1 MATQEARAD
10 LANRPTL
17 AVRARRGR
25 ALPVRTWLWLTIC
38 LLAAAGLNA
47 ATSTFGRE
55 IGEYWSGSIALA
67 SFIAIAWYSVRK
79 RNIWFSVRVL
89 QFTGKIFPAAIQHR
103 LVILD
108 RLETWRA
115 FHLTLGM
122 LALLPLSW
130 HVSTAAMSPLEAML
144 ATLVVLLFVSG
155 IFGAILQDKL
165 PHSMTRLAEHEVRLE
180 DVESRVSAVYR
191 EAEEK
196 ILGHDDRL
204 IKAYISYIKPIL
216 LSDRSA
222 SRLTLLMATVKG
234 IDAGQQACAAAAEKT
249 AESGDEKTYREL
261 LALAAR
267 KVNLDH
273 NSFNI
278 HLSTGWLD
286 LHILLSVLTFALLIF
301 HVAGVLYFGGV

>member
-1 MATQEARAD
+1 MATREARAGV
-10 LANRPTL
+10 ANRPTL
-17 AVRARRGR
+17 DIRKRRGR
-25 ALPVRTWLWLTIC
+25 ALPVRVWLWLTIC
-38 LLAAAGLNA
+38 LIAVAGLNA
-47 ATSTFGRE
+47 ATSTFGRQ

-79 RNIWFSVRVL
+79 RNIWFSIRVL
-89 QFTGKIFPAAIQHR
+89 QFTGKVFPAAIQRR

-130 HVSTAAMSPLEAML
+130 HITTAVMSPLE
-144 ATLVVLLFVSG
+144 VVLLSLVLLLFISG

-165 PHSMTRLAEHEVRLE
+165 PYSMMRLAEHEVRLE
-180 DVESRVSAVYR
+180 DVDSKVSAVYR

-196 ILGHDDRL
+196 ILGHSDQL
-204 IKAYISYIKPIL
+204 TQAYTRYIKPVL
-216 LSDRSA
+216 LSDQPA
-222 SRLTLLMATVKG
+222 SRWTLLMATIRG
-234 IDAGQQACAAAAEKT
+234 IDPGQRACAAAA
-249 AESGDEKTYREL
+249 ARISESGDEKTYGEL

-286 LHILLSVLTFALLIF
+286 FHIILSVLTFALLTF
-301 HVAGVLYFGGV
+301 HVAGVLYFGGL

>member
-1 MATQEARAD
+1 MATGKVRAD
-10 LANRPTL
+10 AANRPTL
-17 AVRARRGR
+17 SVSHRRGR
-25 ALPVRTWLWLTIC
+25 ALPVRVWLWLTIC
-38 LLAAAGLNA
+38 LIAVAGLHA
-47 ATSTFGRE
+47 ATSTFGYE

-67 SFIAIAWYSVRK
+67 SFVAIAWYSVRK
-79 RNIWFSVRVL
+79 RNIWFSIRLL
-89 QFTGKIFPAAIQHR
+89 QFTGKIFPAAIQRR
-103 LVILD
+103 LVMLD

-130 HVSTAAMSPLEAML
+130 HVTTVTMSPLEQVLAAM
-144 ATLVVLLFVSG
+144 VLLLFISG

-165 PHSMTRLAEHEVRLE
+165 PHSMMRLAEHEVRLE
-180 DVESRVSAVYR
+180 DVDSKVSAVYR

-196 ILGHDDRL
+196 ILGHKDSL
-204 IKAYISYIKPIL
+204 IQTYLTYIRPIL

-222 SRLTLLMATVKG
+222 SRWSLLMATVKG
-234 IDAGQQACAAAAEKT
+234 IDPGQQVCAAAAERI

-261 LALAAR
+261 LALAAC

-286 LHILLSVLTFALLIF
+286 LHIVLSVLTFALLIF
-301 HVAGVLYFGGV
+301 HVAGVLYFGGI

>member
-1 MATQEARAD
+1 MAIRGARAD
-10 LANRPTL
+10 GANGPTL
-17 AVRARRGR
+17 GVRDRRAR
-25 ALPVRTWLWLTIC
+25 ALPVRIWLWLTIC
-38 LLAAAGLNA
+38 LVAVAGLNA
-47 ATSTFGRE
+47 ATSMFGHQM
-55 IGEYWSGSIALA
+55 GEYWSGSIALA

-79 RNIWFSVRVL
+79 RNIWFSIRVL
-89 QFTGKIFPAAIQHR
+89 QFTGKILPAAIQRR

-130 HVSTAAMSPLEAML
+130 HVTTAVMSPLEAGL
-144 ATLVVLLFVSG
+144 ATLMVLLFISG

-165 PHSMTRLAEHEVRLE
+165 PHSMMRFAEHEVRLE
-180 DVESRVSAVYR
+180 DVDARVSAVYR

-196 ILGHDDRL
+196 ILGHDEKL
-204 IKAYISYIKPIL
+204 IKAYISDIKPIL

-222 SRLTLLMATVKG
+222 SRWTLLMATLSGV
-234 IDAGQQACAAAAEKT
+234 DPGQRACAAAAERI
-249 AESGDEKTYREL
+249 AESGDEKTYLEL
-261 LALAAR
+261 LALVAC

-278 HLSTGWLD
+278 HLSTGWLNF
-286 LHILLSVLTFALLIF
+286 HILLSVLTFVLLIF

>member
-1 MATQEARAD
+1 MDTPEARAP
-10 LANRPTL
+10 AAHRPTL
-17 AVRARRGR
+17 DIRARRNR
-25 ALPVRTWLWLTIC
+25 AVPVRIWLWLTIC
-38 LLAAAGLNA
+38 LIAVAAANA
-47 ATSTFGRE
+47 AISTFGRQ

-79 RNIWFSVRVL
+79 RNIWFSIRVL
-89 QFTGKIFPAAIQHR
+89 QFTGRIFPATIQRR
-103 LVILD
+103 LVVLD

-130 HVSTAAMSPLEAML
+130 HITTAVMSPLE
-144 ATLVVLLFVSG
+144 VVLLSLVLLLFISG

-165 PHSMTRLAEHEVRLE
+165 PYSMMRLAEHEVRLE
-180 DVESRVSAVYR
+180 DVDSKVSAVYR

-196 ILGHDDRL
+196 ILGRGDKL
-204 IKAYISYIKPIL
+204 TQLYLSNIKPIL
-216 LSDRSA
+216 ISDRSA
-222 SRLTLLMATVKG
+222 SRWTLLMATIRGLDPGPRV
-234 IDAGQQACAAAAEKT
+234 CLAAAEKI
-249 AESGDEKTYREL
+249 AESGDENTYQGL

-278 HLSTGWLD
+278 RLCTGW
-286 LHILLSVLTFALLIF
+286 
-301 HVAGVLYFGGV
+301 